1 MLISSLTKHYFIT
14 ISMKKSVCP
23 IHSLILE
30 IQPIQPKQSAVA
42 RVVIPTFD
50 HAHLKKFQSTFNFR
64 EFVST
69 RKKSGNFTKILS
81 YLKILQSDL
90 LMTFWPISQEPDFSR
105 VWSLCRN
112 IANNIN
118 FRYSTNLVNT
128 NDQIFSINSENPIF
142 GPFSQFCWQNNFLK
156 NLAVTHNFTWFSR
169 ITPKFREN

>member
-1 MLISSLTKHYFIT
+1 MPTSKNFNQLLIFVNLYQHAKNQA
-14 ISMKKSVCP
+14 ISP
-23 IHSLILE
+23 
-30 IQPIQPKQSAVA
+30 
-42 RVVIPTFD
+42 RT
-50 HAHLKKFQSTFNFR
+50 
-64 EFVST
+64 
-69 RKKSGNFTKILS
+69 LS

-156 NLAVTHNFTWFSR
+156 NLALSRTTSHGFLVSHQNFEKTNDPIPRKRLDWQKDGQQLLFYR
-169 ITPKFREN
+169 PFPATIRG

>member
-1 MLISSLTKHYFIT
+1 MPWPEWSYQLLTMPTSKNFNQLLIFVNLYQHAKNQA
-14 ISMKKSVCP
+14 ISP
-23 IHSLILE
+23 
-30 IQPIQPKQSAVA
+30 
-42 RVVIPTFD
+42 
-50 HAHLKKFQSTFNFR
+50 
-64 EFVST
+64 
-69 RKKSGNFTKILS
+69 KILS

-90 LMTFWPISQEPDFSR
+90 LMTFWLISQEPDFSR

-112 IANNIN
+112 TANNIN
-118 FRYSTNLVNT
+118 FRYSTNSVNT